1 MKKIWTMR
9 KNDSAVSPVIA
20 TILMVAIT
28 VVLAAV
34 LYVMVLGLGTT
45 GTITPTIATNKGTSA
60 TATTWTVAAISG
72 GASIL
77 KTDVFVQIKNATTNA
92 ITTQTTALW
101 LGSAINP
108 VLTTAGVTY
117 SAASAST
124 FISVG
129 DVFGLAKVGPGPN
142 SYQQGCTMTL
152 VATASATGQYCVLT
166 V

>member
-45 GTITPTIATNKGTSA
+45 GTITPTIGTNKGTNA
-60 TATTWTVAAISG
+60 TYTTWTVSAISG

-77 KTDVFVQIKNATTNA
+77 KTDVYVQVKDANGTFQV
-92 ITTQTTALW
+92 QTVVLAKDLA
-101 LGSAINP
+101 GSPAAP
-108 VLTTAGVTY
+108 VGGHFSY
-117 SAASAST
+117 SPAASGNY
-124 FISVG
+124 ISVG
-129 DVFGLAKVGPGPN
+129 DVFGIDKAHFK
-142 SYQQGCTMTL
+142 QGSTVTL
-152 VATASATGQYCVLT
+152 VTSGAAGQYCVLS